1 MSSMNQ
7 MISIYLILI
16 FLSVIANQG
25 SLERYLT
32 KIDLRLLR
40 NFMTIKKVN
49 SLPITDLLKTN
60 KLI

>member
-40 NFMTIKKVN
+40 NFMTIKKAN
-49 SLPITDLLKTN
+49 SLPITDLLKQIN
-60 KLI
+60 